1 MKILNHD
8 EFVEIVQETWDS
20 PADFID
26 DYITEIYELFETGSV
41 TFKIKNREFT
51 LSLKVECNED

>member
-8 EFVEIVQETWDS
+8 EFVELIQQSCET

-26 DYITEIYELFETGSV
+26 DYITEVYELFETSSV
-41 TFKIKNREFT
+41 IINVKGKELV
-51 LSLKVECNED
+51 LSLKVEQNKL